1 MQTEKENYNFEN
13 QTISSDTIN
22 IREELSKYLIHW
34 RLFVLFSIVSIVFAF
49 LYLRYTAPIFRA
61 SATIMIKDNNQSGI
75 STELAAFEDLGIIGG
90 SSANNPENEIEILK
104 SRKIIG
110 NVVDN
115 LILTTTYS
123 YEGRIRATEL
133 YTRKLTIIINKILLL
148 LYI

>member
-75 STELAAFEDLGIIGG
+75 STPQGFLYFDDRYGRQL
-90 SSANNPENEIEILK
+90 N
-104 SRKIIG
+104 
-110 NVVDN
+110 
-115 LILTTTYS
+115 S
-123 YEGRIRATEL
+123 YDHL
-133 YTRKLTIIINKILLL
+133 FL
-148 LYI
+148 